1 MKKLLLSSVALL
13 GLTVGAT
20 AADLPRRTVALPYV
34 AVPVFTWTGFYVGV
48 NAGAAFRDNNRDNTC
63 IDSFGFGFGDCFG
76 GSGLSVQTNA
86 GLAPVVPLT
95 GFNALG
101 LGFSNRRNDDAVF
114 AGGGQIGYNYQF
126 TPGSGWVIGIEADI
140 QGLANNR
147 RDDDVF
153 ALGGFGGFNG
163 FFTAAPVAP
172 IAPGSGI
179 ANPTGVG
186 NGALGNVALFS
197 RGPLGRS
204 LATSQLDWFAT
215 VRGRLGYAWDHF
227 LLYATGGVAFRN
239 SDNGDDF
246 GGFGSFGGFGIPSG
260 GSLVGTG
267 FYTNAAA
274 AFAGNFVGP
283 TNTFFLNDDR
293 NNNNVGWTVGGGVE
307 WAFALNW
314 TAKIEGLYVAFDR
327 EQTNDNGFLLSGN
340 VVGVSNTGAPVT
352 AGQLGI
358 DNRRDREDF
367 GVVRVGV
374 NYKFGTY

>member
-1 MKKLLLSSVALL
+1 M
-13 GLTVGAT
+13 
-20 AADLPRRTVALPYV
+20 
-34 AVPVFTWTGFYVGV
+34 
-48 NAGAAFRDNNRDNTC
+48 
-63 IDSFGFGFGDCFG
+63 GFG
-76 GSGLSVQTNA
+76 LN
-86 GLAPVVPLT
+86 
-95 GFNALG
+95 N
-101 LGFSNRRNDDAVF
+101 NRNDDVVF

-215 VRGRLGYAWDHF
+215 VRGRLGYAWDSYLSMPPAVSPSGIVTTATTSAASAASAASASRAADRWWARVSTPMRPPPSPATSLGQLNIF
-227 LLYATGGVAFRN
+227 LL
-239 SDNGDDF
+239 
-246 GGFGSFGGFGIPSG
+246 
-260 GSLVGTG
+260 
-267 FYTNAAA
+267 
-274 AFAGNFVGP
+274 
-283 TNTFFLNDDR
+283 NDR
-293 NNNNVGWTVGGGVE
+293 QKKQLGWNVGGGVE

-314 TAKIEGLYVAFDR
+314 TAKIEGLYVAFERDR
-327 EQTNDNGFLLSGN
+327 LNNNFLGGE
-340 VVGVSNTGAPVT
+340 VVGVSNTGAAVT
-352 AGQLGI
+352 AGQLGLRTVAI
-358 DNRRDREDF
+358 
-367 GVVRVGV
+367 
-374 NYKFGTY
+374 GTTSAWFA

>member
-1 MKKLLLSSVALL
+1 MKKTPSFLSRPVRAHSGSHSGRPAASQYVAP
-13 GLTVGAT
+13 A
-20 AADLPRRTVALPYV
+20 PYV

-63 IDSFGFGFGDCFG
+63 TDSFGFGFGDCFG
-76 GSGLSVQTNA
+76 GSGLAVQTNA

-101 LGFSNRRNDDAVF
+101 FGSSERRDDAVF
-114 AGGGQIGYNYQF
+114 AGGGQVGYNYQF

-274 AFAGNFVGP
+274 AFAGNLVGP
-283 TNTFFLNDDR
+283 TNIFLLNDS

-327 EQTNDNGFLLSGN
+327 QRNNNTGFVGGE
-340 VVGVSNTGAPVT
+340 VVGVSNTGAAVT
-352 AGQLGI
+352 AGQLGF
-358 DNRRDREDF
+358 DNRRDRDDF

>member
-1 MKKLLLSSVALL
+1 MKKTLLSSVALF

-20 AADLPRRTVALPYV
+20 AADLPRRQYVAPAPYV
-34 AVPVFTWTGFYVGV
+34 AVPVFTWTGFYVGG
-48 NAGAAFRDNNRDNTC
+48 NAGAAVWGKKRDNTC

-95 GFNALG
+95 GFSALG
-101 LGFSNRRNDDAVF
+101 LGFNDRRNDDVVF

-163 FFTAAPVAP
+163 IFTAAPVAP

-197 RGPLGRS
+197 SGPLGRS
-204 LATSQLDWFAT
+204 LATSRLDWFAT
-215 VRGRLGYAWDHF
+215 GRGRLGYAWDRLF
-227 LLYATGGVAFRN
+227 IYATGGVAFTDR
-239 SDNGDDF
+239 DKGDD
-246 GGFGSFGGFGIPSG
+246 FGSFGGFGIPSG
-260 GSLVGTG
+260 ASLVGTG
-267 FYTNAAA
+267 FYASPAS
-274 AFAGNFVGP
+274 AFAGNLVAP
-283 TNTFFLNDDR
+283 TNAFFLTDNR

-307 WAFALNW
+307 WAFAPNW

-327 EQTNDNGFLLSGN
+327 ERNNNNGFVGGE
-340 VVGVSNTGAPVT
+340 VVGVSNTGAAVT
-352 AGQLGI
+352 AGQLGF
-358 DNRRDREDF
+358 DNRRDRDDF